1 MNEIAE
7 RLLQPAINVGLSEF
21 DFWNMTVAEVERY
34 LKGATWRYKTQAQL
48 DYTLATL
55 IGNAIG
61 CVIGDGN
68 MVSIEEAYP
77 SLFEVELQEKQ
88 EAIEAEKK
96 TMNSVNNFLEFAKR
110 HNSKKSKGVENNH
123 NGRDIKN

>member
-1 MNEIAE
+1 MSEIAE

-21 DFWNMTVAEVERY
+21 DFWNMTVSEIERY

-61 CVIGDGN
+61 CVIGDGQ
-68 MVSIEEAYP
+68 MIAIEDAYP
-77 SLFEVELQEKQ
+77 SLFEVELQEKK
-88 EAIEAEKK
+88 EAIEAEQQ
-96 TMNSVNNFLEFAKR
+96 TMKSVNNFLEFAKR
-110 HNSKKSKGVENNH
+110 HNSKSTKGVEDNH
-123 NGRDIKN
+123 NG